1 MRLRGCYQPVALV
14 HCSRQLDLPEDT
26 VLGCYCVRTAGP
38 ALPCPAPCSSAVCT
52 RMCSAQCGKATC
64 TCRPLAVPPTRLV
77 LSCPVLF
84 PCLVSSRLV
93 LFTLHSRLGAQ
104 PARARISSL
113 GFLHRPHPPA
123 RPPARQTPSQPYS
136 PPDLDASS
144 PPSSHHMASSKH
156 ALHGPPS
163 TSQKA

>member
-1 MRLRGCYQPVALV
+1 MLLRA
-14 HCSRQLDLPEDT
+14 HCWP
-26 VLGCYCVRTAGP
+26 CPACP
-38 ALPCPAPCSSAVCT
+38 ALPRAAVQCAPECAVRSAEKLHVPADHLLCL
-52 RMCSAQCGKATC
+52 
-64 TCRPLAVPPTRLV
+64 RPV
-77 LSCPVLF
+77 LSYL
-84 PCLVSSRLV
+84 

-104 PARARISSL
+104 PARARTSSL
-113 GFLHRPHPPA
+113 PRFPSSPSPARPSA

-163 TSQKA
+163 TSQKAQLPVAAHTAGLGPPRAHQPASRPSVHAGEGPARN